1 MTVIVKFVSKI
12 KIKEG
17 KTLLKASKDTRVK
30 LKDSCGGDGKCGKCE
45 VRVISG
51 KLSEPSKEEMKILGL
66 KKIEKGYRLA
76 CQAEVIE
83 GEVLVEVIED

>member
-1 MTVIVKFVSKI
+1 MTVNVKFVSGTSV
-12 KIKEG
+12 KEG

-51 KLSEPSKEEMKILGL
+51 KLSEPTKEEMKILGQ